1 VIQITAF
8 PIASWDASWKC
19 SQELAMASI
28 QEVQVAEKKVQAVLR
43 ELKTSPLS
51 GQTALGQSK
60 GARISIID
68 SVSSSHTSAGGLW
81 PTEAPWGVLS
91 VKCELLE
98 DA

>member
-43 ELKTSPLS
+43 ELKKTDLTSRDDLH
-51 GQTALGQSK
+51 QQLAKAT
-60 GARISIID
+60 D
-68 SVSSSHTSAGGLW
+68 
-81 PTEAPWGVLS
+81 EY
-91 VKCELLE
+91 VKAIADLKINSP
-98 DA
+98 DADCRKHA